1 MIIELREDLFFN
13 IFWVELNIDTFSW
26 RALVSRTSAGTS
38 TVDLHAAIWN
48 SLEVD
53 LGILEVNYWPVSSY
67 LWIFFSITFMF
78 ANNSLQPLMNIWQ
91 VVLVSRSRPNVE
103 CLTHI
108 VTGYIL
114 ILKRCFLE
122 SQ

>member
-122 SQ
+122 S